1 MKTPFVPFDEFDQDN
16 LFPHKSSQAVLA
28 EIPEYKN
35 FVKNVVGGIGVIVD
49 DTDPANPIVNFDVTS
64 IPEYA
69 LEEATDEV
77 LGGIKLGAGLTY
89 NPATEQVD
97 VQFPTATP
105 LQVFEFVNVAA
116 FPAIGTA
123 STIYVSKTTDKTYR
137 WDTNVAAYKR
147 LDEEIGGEGGAS
159 PSVFEFASLAAF
171 PGTGAAAT
179 IYIALDSGYSYR
191 WTGAIYILLFEST
204 ITEVTQT
211 TVRNETGST
220 IAKGA
225 LIGYSGATSSGYPTV
240 VPFVAN
246 GSANEINFFGLMG
259 STLATAN
266 NGYCISYGPLD
277 NIDTRGN
284 VASTIAVGDE
294 TWTAGEILYAHPTV
308 AGKLTKIKPEHAIS
322 VAIIVTLHAS
332 TGRLF
337 VSIDRG
343 VSHLDELHDVALS
356 GRVNT
361 SVLMWNSLL
370 SKYVHT
376 VLPSNESIGG
386 EVITYVPTNFS
397 TISEALTYAKNLPL
411 IGNGS
416 CRIEVLNGHIESTQF
431 NISNADFSRVS
442 VHAQGTVTFDTTS
455 WVVFYLM
462 SGYFYGSNNVTPRF
476 TGTFDFTGTGAGK
489 TLINCK
495 TSKIRIGSEAATT
508 YITNASSAFYA
519 YGSTFEVTKLTAVIA
534 SYGAILRNS
543 YGTLIECQFNERI
556 LTDGGKVT
564 LFGGSYGNS
573 ATAGIAIEATM
584 GAKVTIQGG
593 SINGTVRA
601 YTGSIING
609 NITYLS
615 HPTSGTITEF
625 FDIQTASSL
634 NIDIQNVYLRASS
647 SINLLNIDKASSALI
662 SRKAGEGYA
671 SIGNST
677 GKLSIQSNSSN
688 VSLYGLGSMN
698 FSGGYSQTKN
708 TITVGGLL
716 LAP

>member
-49 DTDPANPIVNFDVTS
+49 DTDPANPIVNFDVTV
-64 IPEYA
+64 IPPIS
-69 LEEATDEV
+69 EATNEV
-77 LGGIKLGAGLTY
+77 LGGIKLGAGLSY

-116 FPAIGTA
+116 FPAMGTA
-123 STIYVSKTTDKTYR
+123 STIYVSKSTDKTYR

-191 WTGAIYILLFEST
+191 WTGVTYVLLSEST
-204 ITEVTQT
+204 STEVTQT

-259 STLATAN
+259 STLATGN
-266 NGYCISYGPLD
+266 NGYCVSYGPLD

-343 VSHLDELHDVALS
+343 VSHLDELHDVDSSARQDKSTLQWDAGLGRYKHVISSEFSNTILITVPTDYPSINAAINYSLELNRGLGLKVTIDVENGHTESGQINIDNKDLS
-356 GRVNT
+356 FITVKSLGTVTLSTVGYVLNGLGYAFISLKNNAVSPNFLGIFTLTGPESYRTAFIDAIASHVGIIGTPLIPFTLTNCGFFLVASNFSKCNVSRATINT
-361 SVLMWNSLL
+361 
-370 SKYVHT
+370 
-376 VLPSNESIGG
+376 SIGG
-386 EVITYVPTNFS
+386 N
-397 TISEALTYAKNLPL
+397 ALS
-411 IGNGS
+411 I
-416 CRIEVLNGHIESTQF
+416 RES
-431 NISNADFSRVS
+431 S
-442 VHAQGTVTFDTTS
+442 
-455 WVVFYLM
+455 
-462 SGYFYGSNNVTPRF
+462 
-476 TGTFDFTGTGAGK
+476 GTFDRLISNRGIHCFNGSDLLISNSTITGDSVNPGH
-489 TLINCK
+489 IV
-495 TSKIRIGSEAATT
+495 
-508 YITNASSAFYA
+508 YASSA
-519 YGSTFEVTKLTAVIA
+519 GKI
-534 SYGAILRNS
+534 
-543 YGTLIECQFNERI
+543 TLISCIIKAQ
-556 LTDGGKVT
+556 LYTATGGQ
-564 LFGGSYGNS
+564 
-573 ATAGIAIEATM
+573 IC
-584 GAKVTIQGG
+584 
-593 SINGTVRA
+593 
-601 YTGSIING
+601 G
-609 NITYLS
+609 NISELYQSLITQGDYIDARDCSDVNLIIS
-615 HPTSGTITEF
+615 KLYMKAVSPSGNL
-625 FDIQTASSL
+625 A
-634 NIDIQNVYLRASS
+634 NIN
-647 SINLLNIDKASSALI
+647 NC
-662 SRKAGEGYA
+662 
-671 SIGNST
+671 
-677 GKLSIQSNSSN
+677 SN
-688 VSLYGLGSMN
+688 VSLQVGTIYNSPCTGKVFIINAGSTGRITTNILAN
-698 FSGGYSQTKN
+698 FSGGYSHAKN
-708 TITVGGLL
+708 TLTAAGIIF
-716 LAP
+716 AP